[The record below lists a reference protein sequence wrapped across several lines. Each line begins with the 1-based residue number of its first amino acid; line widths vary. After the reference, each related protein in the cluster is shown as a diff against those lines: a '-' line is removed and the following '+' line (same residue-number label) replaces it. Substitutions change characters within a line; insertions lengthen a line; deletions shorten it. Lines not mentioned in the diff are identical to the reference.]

1 MLNTLANSIDTNSV
15 QSVNAV
21 GNSFNDGLREVADLL
36 FEKHIVCS
44 NTVSF
49 SPSSCVN
56 NAEWFDIECE
66 QSKLRYL
73 EALRVLNWSHTVL
86 NSQSCCECNAQYKT
100 LIRKKK
106 RRYVMMKLE
115 QLEQLR
121 HSKPRDFWK
130 YF

>member
-1 MLNTLANSIDTNSV
+1 MLNTLTNSIDTNSV

-56 NAEWFDIECE
+56 NAEWFDRECE

-73 EALRVLNWSHTVL
+73 EALRVLNRSHTVL
-86 NSQSCCECNAQYKT
+86 NSQSF
-100 LIRKKK
+100 L
-106 RRYVMMKLE
+106 
-115 QLEQLR
+115 
-121 HSKPRDFWK
+121 
-130 YF
+130 